1 MFSFLTRQALYYNK
15 LTNTNIMPVYRF
27 SPQGNID
34 MKKTWTRTMWVYY
47 AVIIVVFAYN
57 LLYKGHNALS
67 IGIFVVII
75 TALGFGFIFGRK
87 KYFAIIDT
95 TELSADDASVT
106 LHVKDRP
113 DITLAYRN
121 IKKIIQR
128 KDGIQLIS
136 KLPAEPSMIII
147 NKFEDFGGI
156 EVLITNKINSNELPA
171 DKQGAVVR

>member
-1 MFSFLTRQALYYNK
+1 
-15 LTNTNIMPVYRF
+15 MPVYRF

-34 MKKTWTRTMWVYY
+34 MKKTWVRTMWVYY
-47 AVIIVVFAYN
+47 GVIIAVFTYN

-87 KYFAIIDT
+87 KYFAIIDS
-95 TELSADDASVT
+95 TELITDDAAIT
-106 LHVKDRP
+106 LSVKDRP

-121 IKKIIQR
+121 IKKIVHR

-136 KLPAEPSMIII
+136 KLPAESSMIII
-147 NKFEDFGGI
+147 NKFEDFYGI
-156 EVLITNKINSNELPA
+156 EKLVTDKVNANELPA
-171 DKQGAVVR
+171 DKQGAIVR

>member
-1 MFSFLTRQALYYNK
+1 
-15 LTNTNIMPVYRF
+15 MPVYRF

-34 MKKTWTRTMWVYY
+34 MKKTWVRTMWVYY
-47 AVIIVVFAYN
+47 GVIIAVFAYN

-87 KYFAIIDT
+87 KYYDIIDS
-95 TELSADDASVT
+95 TELITDDTEVT

-136 KLPAEPSMIII
+136 KLPADASMIII
-147 NKFEDFGGI
+147 NKFEDFTGI
-156 EVLITNKINSNELPA
+156 EKLVTDKVNANELPA
-171 DKQGAVVR
+171 DKQGAIVR